1 MRKHPQPD
9 LNTTDGVTL
18 RRILA
23 FLLDGVLIGV
33 LGLPFILLGP
43 VAGDLITLL
52 FLGVYVLIGLVYA
65 LLLEGLLG
73 YTPGKYLFGLVVV
86 KSDGSQCTI
95 TASVIRN
102 LAWII
107 DALPTLNLVAMVSI
121 YLTEKDQRVGDLVAD
136 TVVAKQR

>member
-9 LNTTDGVTL
+9 LSTTDGVTV

-33 LGLPFILLGP
+33 LGLPFILLGS

-121 YLTEKDQRVGDLVAD
+121 YLTDKDQRVGDLVAD

>member
-73 YTPGKYLFGLVVV
+73 YTPGKYLFGLVVG

-95 TASVIRN
+95 TASVIRS

>member
-1 MRKHPQPD
+1 MRKHPKPD

-23 FLLDGVLIGV
+23 FFVDGVLIGV
-33 LGLPFILLGP
+33 LGVPFILLGP

-52 FLGVYVLIGLVYA
+52 FLSVYVLVGLIYA

-95 TASVIRN
+95 PASMLRN

-107 DALPTLNLVAMVSI
+107 DALPTLNLVAMISI
-121 YLTEKDQRVGDLVAD
+121 YLTDKDQRVGDLVAD
-136 TVVAKQR
+136 TIVAKQR

>member
-9 LNTTDGVTL
+9 LSTTDGVTL

-73 YTPGKYLFGLVVV
+73 YTPGKYLFGLAVV

-107 DALPTLNLVAMVSI
+107 DTLPTLNLVAMVSI

>member
-52 FLGVYVLIGLVYA
+52 FLGVYVLIGLIYA

>member
-9 LNTTDGVTL
+9 LSTTDGVTL

-52 FLGVYVLIGLVYA
+52 FLRVYVLIGLVYA

>member
-9 LNTTDGVTL
+9 LDTTDGVTL

-52 FLGVYVLIGLVYA
+52 FLSVYVLIGLVYA

-107 DALPTLNLVAMVSI
+107 DTLPTLNLVAMVSI

>member
-9 LNTTDGVTL
+9 LSTTDGVTL

-73 YTPGKYLFGLVVV
+73 YTPRKYLFGLVVV

>member
-9 LNTTDGVTL
+9 LDTTDGVTL

-52 FLGVYVLIGLVYA
+52 FLSVYVLIGLVYA

>member
-107 DALPTLNLVAMVSI
+107 DTLPTLNLVAMVSI

>member
-1 MRKHPQPD
+1 M
-9 LNTTDGVTL
+9 
-18 RRILA
+18 
-23 FLLDGVLIGV
+23 
-33 LGLPFILLGP
+33 
-43 VAGDLITLL
+43 
-52 FLGVYVLIGLVYA
+52 
-65 LLLEGLLG
+65 
-73 YTPGKYLFGLVVV
+73 V

>member
-1 MRKHPQPD
+1 M
-9 LNTTDGVTL
+9 

-52 FLGVYVLIGLVYA
+52 FLSVYVLIGLVYA

-107 DALPTLNLVAMVSI
+107 DTLPTLNLVAMVSI